1 MADGQALKSQ
11 RRQQESPVRKRGVFL
26 FGDRAMI
33 LRGSPR
39 TILSLRDELF
49 QRWRV

>member
-26 FGDRAMI
+26 
-33 LRGSPR
+33 LGSGQW
-39 TILSLRDELF
+39 LAGSALNF
-49 QRWRV
+49 FSAGAS